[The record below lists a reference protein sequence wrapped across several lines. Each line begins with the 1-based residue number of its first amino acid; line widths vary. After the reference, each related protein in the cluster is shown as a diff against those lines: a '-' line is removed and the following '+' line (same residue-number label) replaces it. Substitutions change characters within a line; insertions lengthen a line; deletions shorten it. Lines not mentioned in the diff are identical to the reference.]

1 MNTNFR
7 IGQGF
12 DVHPLVPGR
21 RLVIGGVDIPFAQ
34 GLRGHSDADVLLH
47 AITDAILGAA
57 GLGDIGGHFPDSDAR
72 WQGADSR
79 MLLREAMAA
88 VRQSG
93 WRVGNVDATVVA
105 QAPRI
110 APHVDAMRALIAAD
124 LGIAAACVN
133 IKGKTTERLG
143 FTGRGEGIAAQAV
156 ALLVKADA

>member
-1 MNTNFR
+1 MTTNFR

-21 RLVIGGVDIPFAQ
+21 RLVIGGVDIPFSQ
-34 GLRGHSDADVLLH
+34 GLHGHSDADVLVH
-47 AITDAILGAA
+47 AIIDAILGAA
-57 GLGDIGGHFPDSDAR
+57 GLGDIGRHFPDSDAR

-79 MLLREAMAA
+79 MLLREAMVA
-88 VRQSG
+88 VRESG

-110 APHVDAMRALIAAD
+110 ASYVDTMRALIAAD
-124 LGIAAACVN
+124 LGIDAACVN

-143 FTGRGEGIAAQAV
+143 FTGRGEGVAAQAV